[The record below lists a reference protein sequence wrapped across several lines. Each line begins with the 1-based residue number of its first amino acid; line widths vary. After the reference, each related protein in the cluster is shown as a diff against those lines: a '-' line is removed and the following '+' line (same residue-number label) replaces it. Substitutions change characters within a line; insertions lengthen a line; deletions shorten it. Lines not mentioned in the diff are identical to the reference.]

1 MFKKFITASLALT
14 LTAATAGCGGS
25 TAARQDSASAV
36 NAPAAAAAP
45 SANQNSLP
53 ALQDKKVLIAYFS
66 YSTNTG
72 QTARLLQEKTG
83 GELFAIEPEP
93 PYSTTDYRSV
103 SAQGQ
108 REVRSGYKPSLKTKL
123 ANISDYDV
131 IFLGSPIWWATMAP
145 PVAAFLSDY
154 DLNGKTI
161 VPFCTHA
168 GYGAGTYFE
177 DIAKV
182 APQSKVLPG
191 LALDRRSV
199 PGALFLNADGQNVP
213 PAQEELNR
221 YPSAAAEIDNWLQN
235 LQF

>member
-1 MFKKFITASLALT
+1 MFKKFITVSLAFAL
-14 LTAATAGCGGS
+14 ASAMAGCS
-25 TAARQDSASAV
+25 SNNAARQDSTSAV
-36 NAPAAAAAP
+36 NSPAKAAAP
-45 SANQNSLP
+45 STNQNLLP

-83 GELFAIEPEP
+83 GELFAIEPET

-108 REVRSGYKPSLKTKL
+108 REVRSGYKPPLKTKF

-145 PVAAFLSDY
+145 PVATFLSDY

-168 GYGAGTYFE
+168 GYGAGTYFD
-177 DIAKV
+177 DIAKAV
-182 APQSKVLPG
+182 PQSKVLPG

-199 PGALFLNADGQNVP
+199 PGALFLNADGQNIT

-221 YPSAAAEIDNWLQN
+221 YPSAVAKIDNWLQN